1 MARRALSDLRK
12 TPFRRRPAVLAGVGL
27 VALGLAMTT
36 SVRVTASP
44 GRQTLPGTGAPG
56 LAGTTRLG
64 NLDPASHL
72 SVAVTL
78 PLRNQAGLRQ
88 FIAAVSTPSSP
99 LYGRYLTPQQFAAG
113 YGPTSAQ
120 AATVSGYLTSQG
132 LHIDQVASNNEII
145 DTSGTVAAMKSAFGT
160 SLGRY
165 HDAALGRDFFAN
177 DGPATV
183 PVSVASLIA
192 GVAGLDDH
200 YPLRHHGVADTPHLG
215 GGPAGGYTPAQLKTA
230 YDVNPLASASY
241 TGAGQ
246 HVGLFELDGFQQ
258 SNITTYDNQY
268 SLGSPAPSVV
278 AVDGGTP
285 LGSGQNE
292 VELDIEVIQ
301 AIAPAAS
308 ITVWEGPNTNQG
320 VIDTYNAMVTSNTTA
335 TNSTS
340 WGLCEPLSS
349 SSVITSEDS
358 IFQQAAAQGQ
368 SFFAASGDN
377 GAFDCATAQLA
388 VDNPADDPYITG
400 AGGSTL
406 YLNGSNGY
414 SSEGAWATPSRS
426 LGSGGGLSRVFAR
439 PSWQTGPGVQ
449 NSFSNGTRQVPD
461 VASDADPATGVSIY
475 SKGAWTVFGGTSAAA
490 PSWAA
495 FAALYN
501 QDAAANGKPHL
512 GYANPALYQLA
523 GGSQAF
529 PAFHDLTTGDNLYYN
544 ATPGWDYASGWGS
557 YDANNVARDL
567 IGGTPSPTESRNDCI
582 LIGAATTGQT
592 LCPTPVTLTNSGNVV
607 LTTNGGGF
615 SSTCTFWFSTLA
627 PVFVSGQGLGSF
639 HLQIPQFNDTAS
651 AGDSAKSSG
660 SGSTVTYTANTI
672 TDTSNIFPASFVGK
686 LIQSKFSTGTV
697 VGGAG
702 TNTLT
707 LAANWSPGQPSNGD
721 PYQVAPCTDSAA
733 GHDQFVN
740 VNGWGVTFVDASND
754 EVSLEGSGTTGD
766 ALTVNI
772 PAAGA
777 VV

>member
-56 LAGTTRLG
+56 LAGTTRLRD
-64 NLDPASHL
+64 LDPASYL

-113 YGPTSAQ
+113 YGPTTAQ

-145 DTSGTVAAMKSAFGT
+145 DTSGTVGAMKSAFGT

-258 SNITTYDNQY
+258 SNITTYDTQY

-426 LGSGGGLSRVFAR
+426 LGSGGGLSRVFVR
-439 PSWQTGPGVQ
+439 PSWQTGPGV
-449 NSFSNGTRQVPD
+449 
-461 VASDADPATGVSIY
+461 
-475 SKGAWTVFGGTSAAA
+475 
-490 PSWAA
+490 
-495 FAALYN
+495 
-501 QDAAANGKPHL
+501 
-512 GYANPALYQLA
+512 
-523 GGSQAF
+523 
-529 PAFHDLTTGDNLYYN
+529 
-544 ATPGWDYASGWGS
+544 
-557 YDANNVARDL
+557 
-567 IGGTPSPTESRNDCI
+567 
-582 LIGAATTGQT
+582 
-592 LCPTPVTLTNSGNVV
+592 
-607 LTTNGGGF
+607 
-615 SSTCTFWFSTLA
+615 
-627 PVFVSGQGLGSF
+627 
-639 HLQIPQFNDTAS
+639 
-651 AGDSAKSSG
+651 
-660 SGSTVTYTANTI
+660 
-672 TDTSNIFPASFVGK
+672 
-686 LIQSKFSTGTV
+686 
-697 VGGAG
+697 
-702 TNTLT
+702 
-707 LAANWSPGQPSNGD
+707 
-721 PYQVAPCTDSAA
+721 
-733 GHDQFVN
+733 
-740 VNGWGVTFVDASND
+740 
-754 EVSLEGSGTTGD
+754 
-766 ALTVNI
+766 
-772 PAAGA
+772 
-777 VV
+777 